1 MLSIFYFIS
10 FVNYCQFLESAEY
23 QADGL
28 WLFLVCGGSATAEA
42 CIMARNEPSK
52 RHWLCPEN
60 SLFSDVIS
68 MYFVEIKKA
77 WEFFFRAYPS
87 SQAFALPLRKDKQ
100 RKPAHAKET
109 ICPTPILHTHEKM
122 GVQLVQGYNPLTQT
136 LSVALP
142 LCEEIKVAKFDYT
155 DSNVRKRLSEPR
167 HT

>member
-1 MLSIFYFIS
+1 
-10 FVNYCQFLESAEY
+10 
-23 QADGL
+23 
-28 WLFLVCGGSATAEA
+28 
-42 CIMARNEPSK
+42 
-52 RHWLCPEN
+52 
-60 SLFSDVIS
+60 

-155 DSNVRKRLSEPR
+155 DSNVRKRLYEPR